1 MGSDKLPQA
10 SQGAAHY
17 AQVYPRKP
25 RGNCESGM
33 SGLGQDYGG
42 RGSGRDT
49 GDGREAEVDNQA
61 WREEL
66 EV

>member
-1 MGSDKLPQA
+1 
-10 SQGAAHY
+10 
-17 AQVYPRKP
+17 
-25 RGNCESGM
+25 M

-61 WREEL
+61 WGEEL
-66 EV
+66 EVREERHQLPHDVQVE